1 FKILNRAD
9 YLIPENLQ
17 GLEAEVEKLIKKINK
32 AMISINFRRE
42 PIYIED
48 EKLYEPDNVKYRFA
62 ISKIAELREIREK
75 FIGRAIHISF
85 NSWKTGIEK
94 LLAFNV
100 NTSEEKARFKK

>member
-1 FKILNRAD
+1 
-9 YLIPENLQ
+9 
-17 GLEAEVEKLIKKINK
+17 
-32 AMISINFRRE
+32 MISINFRRE

-75 FIGRAIHISF
+75 FIGRAIHLSF
-85 NSWKTGIEK
+85 NSWKAGIES

-100 NTSEEKARFKK
+100 SAMEEKARFKK

>member
-1 FKILNRAD
+1 
-9 YLIPENLQ
+9 
-17 GLEAEVEKLIKKINK
+17 KKINK

-42 PIYIED
+42 PIYIEE

-85 NSWKTGIEK
+85 NSWKAGIEK

-100 NTSEEKARFKK
+100 STMDEKAKFKK